1 MSDFDADIQAGSSE
15 TSNEPMSNDALV
27 ALAGNL
33 MRGEEPSLAKTASD
47 GIAPEEIPD
56 ADAQETAERVEA
68 KPQEAEPEFDPRER
82 IRARMEKARAAK
94 MAKAQARREAEM
106 AEKLRQYE
114 SMMAPRE
121 PEKGSFDIDGFKRKL
136 AQSPLTALQE
146 LGINL
151 DEFTQ
156 AAIEENTP
164 QSRML
169 SQMKAM
175 EERINAFERQR
186 QEFEQKQ
193 REQHEERVRYEQD
206 QAFCSII
213 TPDDYPS
220 LHEFF
225 KEDPY
230 ALIREADALAK
241 QLIQRGSNPD
251 DIDDSDLADY
261 LEEKYAKT
269 LMRIKGRAEAQR
281 TAQPLPSK
289 SRGRAPTQSSASD
302 TTIGSQKNFWDLSAG
317 EQDAL
322 LKEIA
327 RNEMSKTAN

>member
-1 MSDFDADIQAGSSE
+1 MSGFDADVTAGSME
-15 TSNEPMSNDALV
+15 TSSDAVSDADLV
-27 ALAGNL
+27 ALAGDL
-33 MRGEEPSLAKTASD
+33 MRGAEPSLAKTASE
-47 GIAPEEIPD
+47 GIAPEEAP
-56 ADAQETAERVEA
+56 
-68 KPQEAEPEFDPRER
+68 EAEAQDGPERAAEPAKAAEEDFDPRER

-94 MAKAQARREAEM
+94 QAKAQARREREM
-106 AEKLRQYE
+106 EEKLRTYE
-114 SMMAPRE
+114 AMMAPRE
-121 PEKGSFDIDGFKRKL
+121 PERASFDVDGFKKKL
-136 AQSPLTALQE
+136 ATSPLTALQE

-169 SQMKAM
+169 SQMRAM
-175 EERINAFERQR
+175 EEKLQAFERQR
-186 QEFEQKQ
+186 EELEAKQ
-193 REQHEERVRYEQD
+193 RQAEEQRVKYEQD

-230 ALIREADALAK
+230 ALIREADALATK
-241 QLIQRGSNPD
+241 LIGSGHNPD
-251 DIDDSDLADY
+251 DIEDSDLADY
-261 LEEKYAKT
+261 LEEKYART

-281 TAQPLPSK
+281 TAQPLPAK
-289 SRGRAPTQSSASD
+289 SRPRAPSQTSASD
-302 TTIGSQKNFWDLSAG
+302 TSIGDQKNFWDLSAS

-327 RNEMSKTAN
+327 RNEMSKTHN

>member
-1 MSDFDADIQAGSSE
+1 MSDLDTADVAGSSE
-15 TSNEPMSNDALV
+15 TTQAPVSNEQLIAM
-27 ALAGNL
+27 AGDL
-33 MRGEEPSLAKTASD
+33 MRGAEPSLAQTASD
-47 GIAPEEIPD
+47 GIAPEEEPV
-56 ADAQETAERVEA
+56 AEAQDGPERVQT
-68 KPQEAEPEFDPRER
+68 KPQEADGEFDPRER
-82 IRARMEKARAAK
+82 IRARMERARAVKA
-94 MAKAQARREAEM
+94 AKAQARREAEM
-106 AEKLRQYE
+106 ADKLRQYE
-114 SMMAPRE
+114 SMLAPRE
-121 PEKGSFDIDGFKRKL
+121 PERTSFDLDGFKRKL

-146 LGINL
+146 LGVNL

-175 EERINAFERQR
+175 EDRINAFERQR

-193 REQHEERVRYEQD
+193 QAQHEERVRFEQD

-220 LHEFF
+220 LHELFRD
-225 KEDPY
+225 DPY
-230 ALIREADALAK
+230 ALIREADALAT
-241 QLIQRGSNPD
+241 QLIRNGANPD
-251 DIDDSDLADY
+251 DLDDTDLADY
-261 LEEKYAKT
+261 LEEKHAKT
-269 LMRIKGRAEAQR
+269 VMRIKGRAAAQR

-289 SRGRAPTQSSASD
+289 GRPKSPSQSFASSTD
-302 TTIGSQKNFWDLSAG
+302 IGEQKNFWDLSAG

>member
-1 MSDFDADIQAGSSE
+1 MSDSDIATQAGSAD
-15 TSNEPMSNDALV
+15 TSNQPVSNDDLI
-27 ALAGNL
+27 ALAGDL

-47 GIAPEEIPD
+47 GLVEKEVPD
-56 ADAQETAERVEA
+56 AEPQDGPERPAQAAAED
-68 KPQEAEPEFDPRER
+68 FDPRER

-94 MAKAQARREAEM
+94 TAKMQARKEAEM

-114 SMMAPRE
+114 AMLTPRE
-121 PEKGSFDIDGFKRKL
+121 PERPSFDVDSFKRKL
-136 AQSPLTALQE
+136 SQSPLTALQE

-169 SQMKAM
+169 AQMKAM
-175 EERINAFERQR
+175 EEKISSFEKQR
-186 QEFEQKQ
+186 QEFEERQQ
-193 REQHEERVRYEQD
+193 REQEQRARHEQD

-225 KEDPY
+225 KDDPY
-230 ALIREADALAK
+230 ALIREADALARN
-241 QLIQRGSNPD
+241 LIERGNNPD
-251 DIDDSDLADY
+251 DIEDSDLADY
-261 LEEKYAKT
+261 LEDKYART
-269 LMRIKGRAEAQR
+269 LMRIKGRSEAQR
-281 TAQPLPSK
+281 TAQPLPTK
-289 SRGRAPTQSSASD
+289 GRPKAPTQSSASSTD
-302 TTIGSQKNFWDLSAG
+302 IGEQKNFWDLSAG